1 MFKLKYLTG
10 ISITLYLITSIAFAN
25 TLLPKHYPSNFDV
38 SGKITK
44 VYSKRLIIELDKAGY
59 YVHPVHDIYTKRKN
73 SKLTLYNLKPG
84 MKIGVKFSLFKGKR
98 VISEI
103 WTLPKSYPT
112 VPHAR

>member
-25 TLLPKHYPSNFDV
+25 TLLPKHYPSSFEI
-38 SGKITK
+38 SGTITK
-44 VYSKRLIIELDKAGY
+44 VLHKRLIIELDNAAY
-59 YVHPVHDIYTKRKN
+59 YVHPVHDIYSMRKN

-84 MKIGVKFSLFKGKR
+84 IKIGANFSIYKGKR
-98 VISEI
+98 VLTEI
-103 WTLPKSYPT
+103 WRLPKSYPT